1 MDLIQQLALAGG
13 LAWGSGIRLYAVL
26 FITGG
31 LARLGYLQLPQSLGL
46 LSHDWVL
53 VASGL
58 MLVVEFVA
66 DKVPWFDSAWDAVH
80 TFIRVPAGALLA
92 VGAMGSMDPALQMV
106 AAIVGGAIASGSH
119 LGKAGTRALLNTS
132 PEPVSNWSASAAE
145 DLAVPLG
152 LVAAFK
158 FPLVFLGLL
167 VVFLA
172 LVAWTIPKLW
182 RALRRGLRRVLGSPH
197 A

>member
-58 MLVVEFVA
+58 MLAVEFVA

-167 VVFLA
+167 LVFLV

-182 RALRRGLRRVLGSPH
+182 RGLRRVLGSLR